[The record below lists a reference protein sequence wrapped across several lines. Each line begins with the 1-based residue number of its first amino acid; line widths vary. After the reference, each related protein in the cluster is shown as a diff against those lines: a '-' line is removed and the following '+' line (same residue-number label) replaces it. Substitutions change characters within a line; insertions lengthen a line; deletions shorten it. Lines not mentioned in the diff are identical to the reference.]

1 MIFNKNNN
9 LVTLAILI
17 LLNCVLFTYQIYA
30 SSGKIRG
37 IVYDK
42 ETEETLAGANVIV
55 ESIWEFG
62 KIVNIEEK
70 QGAASD
76 LNGNFF
82 IMNVPPGTYN
92 IIASMIGYKSL
103 VLQKVRVNVDRTITV
118 DFALEPSVVEM
129 EAVQVVAKRE
139 VIRADVAGTQEIITT
154 DRITEAP
161 ILRVDEFIGKI
172 KGVEIVADEDGHGLS
187 IRGGGVRETDVRVD
201 GISIRDPR
209 SGNAYLSMNSTSIEE
224 LQVLSGGFEAK
235 HGGFRSGLANVVTKE
250 GQRDKYS
257 ISLKIDYA
265 RENQKN
271 FFGTNPWSNESWVYR
286 VYADTSANGF
296 AMTGT
301 VGDTTV
307 PEQLRYFKGWKNMRE
322 GTKNYEVIGLDKLT
336 KLTAEQKRQLWLLQH
351 PQYSVA
357 NKPDVFIEGTITG
370 PIPGKKIP
378 VLGSILGKSTFMLGG
393 KYENTQFAFPI
404 GPRDKYLDWNS
415 QLKITSKLSSKTKL
429 SINCLYAKVETNTSS
444 RPSELGGA
452 LLDYS
457 SRFSFLTSTGE
468 SIKQQARILGSSE
481 GFVNMFNKS
490 RLQYLDQQ
498 WLIGG
503 VRLNQTLSP
512 KVFFTLDL
520 DFSYQNNEINP
531 FAADPLK
538 DESWAW
544 LDTSIKVLN
553 FPEIGSPNAS
563 TNSANDISN
572 LFSIYGGVQQ
582 VDSSY
587 YWTISTKGDLT
598 AQIGLN
604 HQVETGFTFKYN
616 HLFIYSGTWYQTE
629 KLYTPGVPDT
639 WQYYTATPLELGVYL
654 QDKLEFEGMVAC
666 VGVRADYFNPQKKY
680 YEVRHPLDEDYSN
693 FYNVIYESLP
703 GKWGS
708 YERWEVF
715 REMLDDPAGW
725 PAKENKT
732 QLKISPRVAVSFPV
746 TVNSKLY
753 FNYGHYYQSPS
764 TSFLYNLA
772 ITGDEAIVPST
783 QLNMAK
789 NIEYEFG
796 YEQQFFKNFLFNTSL
811 YYKDVKNEP
820 LACTYIDFWDEFR
833 VSQYVSDA
841 YADIR
846 GIELRLEKRFGRFFS
861 FWGNCEY
868 RLKSSGKTGLRYV
881 YENRVTA
888 TEEKR
893 TPNINTIEPVPLAH
907 LSVNLHTPKEWGLR
921 ILGLKPLSGIFV
933 NFLCDWEDGG
943 KIVIYEDAIT
953 GEQQKTDIVDDFN
966 LDLRAS
972 KSFNIHGTDIE
983 FVITVTNLLN
993 QKKLFTDGMSTAQYN
1008 YYKESLHF
1016 PFEEGDQKGNDKWG
1030 EWDKEHI
1037 DIGWFQAPLFLNPRR
1052 VLIGLRITF

>member
-1 MIFNKNNN
+1 MMFSKNNN
-9 LVTLAILI
+9 LISLVIVILI
-17 LLNCVLFTYQIYA
+17 NCVIFNYESYG

-42 ETEETLAGANVIV
+42 GTEEPLAGANVII
-55 ESIWEFG
+55 EGIWEFG

-76 LNGNFF
+76 LNGNF
-82 IMNVPPGTYN
+82 IILNVHPGTYD
-92 IIASMIGYKSL
+92 IRASMIGYKPL
-103 VLQKVRVNVDRTITV
+103 ILRKVRVNIDRTITV
-118 DFALEPSVVEM
+118 NFTLEPSVLEM

-139 VIRADVAGTQEIITT
+139 VIKPDIAGTQEIITT

-161 ILRVDEFIGKI
+161 ILRVDEFLGKI
-172 KGVEIVADEDGHGLS
+172 KGVEIIADDDGHGLS
-187 IRGGGVRETDVRVD
+187 IRGGGVRETDVRID

-224 LQVLSGGFEAK
+224 LQIIAGGFEAK

-250 GQRDKYS
+250 GHRDKYS
-257 ISLKIDYA
+257 VSLKIDYA
-265 RENQKN
+265 SKNQKK
-271 FFGTNPWSNESWVYR
+271 FFGTNPWSDKSWIYR
-286 VYADTSANGF
+286 VFADTSENGY
-296 AMTGT
+296 AMIGT

-307 PEQLRYFKGWKNMRE
+307 PEQLSHFKGWNNMRE
-322 GTKNYEVIGLDKLT
+322 GAKNYELIGLDKLT
-336 KLTAEQKRQLWLLQH
+336 RLTAEQKRQLWLLQH
-351 PQYSVA
+351 PQYDVA
-357 NKPDVFIEGTITG
+357 NKPDVFAEGTITG
-370 PIPGKKIP
+370 PVPGKKIP
-378 VLGSILGKSTFMLGG
+378 ILGSILGKSTFMLGG
-393 KYENTQFAFPI
+393 KYENTQFAYPI
-404 GPRDKYLDWNS
+404 GPRDRYLDWNS

-429 SINCLYAKVETNTSS
+429 SINCLYAKVKTNTSS

-457 SRFSFLTSTGE
+457 SRFNFLTSTAE
-468 SIKQQARILGSSE
+468 SIKQQARILGSYN

-490 RLQYLDQQ
+490 RLQYLDQR
-498 WLIGG
+498 WIIGG

-512 KVFFTLDL
+512 KVFYTLDV

-538 DESWAW
+538 EESWVW
-544 LDTSIKVLN
+544 LDTSIQVLN

-563 TNSANDISN
+563 TNLGNDVSD

-587 YWTISTKGDLT
+587 YWTINAKGDLT
-598 AQIGLN
+598 AQVGLN
-604 HQVETGFTFKYN
+604 NQIETGFSFKYN
-616 HLFIYSGTWYQTE
+616 HLFVYSGTWYQTE

-639 WQYYTATPLELGVYL
+639 WQYYTVKPLEIGVYL
-654 QDKLEFEGMVAC
+654 QDKLEFEGMIAC
-666 VGVRADYFNPQKKY
+666 IGVRADYFNPQKKY
-680 YEVRHPLDEDYSN
+680 YEVRHPLDENYSN
-693 FYNVIYESLP
+693 FYNVIYENLP

-715 REMLDDPAGW
+715 REMLDDPPGW
-725 PAKENKT
+725 PAKKNKT

-746 TVNSKLY
+746 SVISKLY

-789 NIEYEFG
+789 NVGYEFG
-796 YEQQFFKNFLFNTSL
+796 YEQQFFNNFLFNTTL
-811 YYKDVKNEP
+811 YYKDVRNEP

-846 GIELRLEKRFGRFFS
+846 GIELRLEKRLGRFFS
-861 FWGNCEY
+861 FWSNYEY

-893 TPNINTIEPVPLAH
+893 TPNINTIEPVSLAH
-907 LSVNLHTPKEWGLR
+907 LNVNLHTPKEWGLR
-921 ILGLKPLSGIFV
+921 IFGLKPLSGIFV

-953 GEQQKTDIVDDFN
+953 GEQQKADIVDDLN

-972 KSFNIHGTDIE
+972 KSFSIHGTDIE
-983 FVITVTNLLN
+983 LVITVTNLLN
-993 QKKLFTDGMSTAQYN
+993 QKRLYTQGMSNAQYN
-1008 YYKESLHF
+1008 TYKESLHF
-1016 PFEEGDQKGNDKWG
+1016 SFEEGDQKGNDKWG

-1037 DIGWFQAPLFLNPRR
+1037 DVGWFLAPLFLNPRR